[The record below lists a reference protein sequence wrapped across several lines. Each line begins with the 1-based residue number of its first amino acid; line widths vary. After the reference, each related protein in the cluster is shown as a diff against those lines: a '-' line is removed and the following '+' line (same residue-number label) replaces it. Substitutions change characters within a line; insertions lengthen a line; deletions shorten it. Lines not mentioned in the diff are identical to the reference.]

1 MTTSRRSPVMTG
13 LDSTSKRTANHMVS
27 EVTLNLIT
35 TNDHYMTVR
44 SLMDKLKVTST
55 KRKGLEFIE
64 NH

>member
-1 MTTSRRSPVMTG
+1 MTTSRRCPAMTG

-35 TNDHYMTVR
+35 ANDHYMTMR

-55 KRKGLEFIE
+55 KVWNL
-64 NH
+64 